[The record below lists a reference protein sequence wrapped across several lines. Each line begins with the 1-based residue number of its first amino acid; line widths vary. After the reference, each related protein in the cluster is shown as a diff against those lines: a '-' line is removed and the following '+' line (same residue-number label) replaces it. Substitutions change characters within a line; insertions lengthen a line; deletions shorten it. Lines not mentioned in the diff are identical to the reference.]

1 MDDTQSLRYS
11 RHLLLSGWSEA
22 AQQRL
27 LSAHALVVGIGGL
40 GAPAAMYLA
49 AAGVGH
55 LTLVDPDHVEL
66 SNLQRQIAHATDRIG
81 QSKAGSAK
89 QTLNALNPDVQV
101 QALVERVDETWL
113 SHWLGQWQ
121 LTHPTNALVV
131 LDCTDQFAT
140 RHAIN
145 RACWHAGVPLVSASA
160 VQWDAQI
167 TAFDPRDAHSP
178 CYACL
183 FPEDAA
189 VPDTPCATLGVFAP
203 LVGMVGVMQAGE
215 AIKRLAQLDNRH
227 DSRESGDDT
236 QHTSLVGRLCLL
248 DARTWQTTT
257 MTVPPRVGCPVCGDR
272 TTKAI
277 I

>member
-1 MDDTQSLRYS
+1 VDDAQSLRYS
-11 RHLLLSGWSEA
+11 RHLLLGGWSEA
-22 AQQRL
+22 AQKRL
-27 LSAHALVVGIGGL
+27 LNAHALVVGVGGL

-55 LTLVDPDHVEL
+55 LTLVDFDHVEL
-66 SNLQRQIAHATDRIG
+66 SNLQRQIVHATDRIG
-81 QSKAGSAK
+81 QNKASSAK

-101 QALVERVDETWL
+101 QALVAQVDEPWL

-121 LTHPTNALVV
+121 NTPPGSALVV
-131 LDCTDQFAT
+131 LDCTDQLAT

-145 RACWHAGVPLVSASA
+145 RACWHAGVPVVSASA

-183 FPEDAA
+183 FPFDAA
-189 VPDTPCATLGVFAP
+189 MSDTPCATLGVFAP
-203 LVGMVGVMQAGE
+203 LVGMMGVMQAGE
-215 AIKRLAQLDNRH
+215 AIKRLAQFDN
-227 DSRESGDDT
+227 RESGDDI
-236 QHTSLVGRLCLL
+236 QHTSLVGRLCMV

-257 MTVPPRVGCPVCGDR
+257 MTVPPRASCPVCGDR
-272 TTKAI
+272 ATKAI